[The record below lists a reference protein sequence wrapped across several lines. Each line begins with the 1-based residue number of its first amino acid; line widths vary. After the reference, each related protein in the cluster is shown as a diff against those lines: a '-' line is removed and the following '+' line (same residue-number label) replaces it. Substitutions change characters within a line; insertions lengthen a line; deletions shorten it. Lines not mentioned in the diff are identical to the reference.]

1 MLSLNFDQCEF
12 SLSKLQCRAK
22 PGSCAVK
29 RRTTLGFFRKQEER
43 LAVRLLIWQYQRLNI
58 AVPANEDLE
67 QQAARFV
74 EDAHRIARE
83 RGRNVMSILKEMIGD
98 LKQHK

>member
-1 MLSLNFDQCEF
+1 M
-12 SLSKLQCRAK
+12 
-22 PGSCAVK
+22 
-29 RRTTLGFFRKQEER
+29 GFIRQQEKR
-43 LAVRLLIWQYQRLNI
+43 LAVRLLTWQYQRMNI
-58 AVPANEDLE
+58 PVPAMEELE

-98 LKQHK
+98 LKQKK